1 MGTFFDEAANIATI
15 GEIWAPRRAHE
26 LEWKVKVPPSSTKYC
41 PLVPLDTTGC
51 VILGCCRQTG
61 MYPET
66 GFEQVDRVGSREVRI
81 LVSY

>member
-51 VILGCCRQTG
+51 VILGELSTNRNVSRNG
-61 MYPET
+61 L
-66 GFEQVDRVGSREVRI
+66 RGS
-81 LVSY
+81 